1 MIRSMTGFG
10 RGEAQAQQKKFLI
23 EVKSLNHR
31 YLDTNIK
38 MPKILNYLEEKI
50 RQRIKDAVK
59 RGRVEVF
66 ISYEKIGESDVKVT
80 PDIALAK
87 QYLDA
92 LREIGDNLSVADD
105 ISISSLV
112 RFPDV
117 LVIDKKEED
126 EDEIWKSLSESLEI
140 ALQKLIEMREAE
152 GRQLKLD
159 FLKRLD
165 IIGGMIKDIEVRS
178 PQLLQDYRQRLLD
191 RMKELFE
198 EGPSIDE
205 GRILMEA
212 AIFADKSSITEEIVR
227 FHSHIKQF
235 KIILEEDDSVG
246 RKIDFLI
253 QEMNREVNTIGSKAN
268 DLQVT
273 NIVINLKSELEKLR
287 EQIQNIE

>member
-23 EVKSLNHR
+23 ELKSLNHR
-31 YLDTNIK
+31 YLDINIK

-59 RGRVEVF
+59 RGRIEVF

-80 PDIALAK
+80 PDITLAK
-87 QYLDA
+87 LYLDA
-92 LREIGDNLSVADD
+92 LREIGNKLLVVDD
-105 ISISSLV
+105 ITISSLV
-112 RFPDV
+112 RYPDI

-126 EDEIWKSLSESLEI
+126 EDEIWKSLSESLDI
-140 ALQKLIEMREAE
+140 ALQKLIFMREAE
-152 GRQLKLD
+152 GRQLKED

-165 IIGGMIKDIEVRS
+165 IIGDMIKEIEDRS
-178 PQLLQDYRQRLLD
+178 PQILQEYRQRLLE
-191 RMKELFE
+191 RMKELFV

-205 GRILMEA
+205 GRILLEA
-212 AIFADKSSITEEIVR
+212 ALFADKSNITEEIVR
-227 FHSHIKQF
+227 FHSHIRQF

>member
-38 MPKILNYLEEKI
+38 MPKLLNYLEEKI

-66 ISYEKIGESDVKVT
+66 ISYERIGESDVKVT
-80 PDIALAK
+80 ADLALAK

-92 LREIGDNLSVADD
+92 LREIGDKLSVVDD
-105 ISISSLV
+105 ISVSAIV
-112 RFPDV
+112 KFPDV
-117 LVIDKKEED
+117 LVVEKKEED
-126 EDEIWKSLSESLEI
+126 EDEIWHSLSASLDI
-140 ALQKLIEMREAE
+140 ALQKLIEMREQE
-152 GRQLKLD
+152 GKQLKVD

-165 IIGGMIKDIEVRS
+165 IISDMIKQIEDRS
-178 PQLLQDYRQRLLD
+178 PQILAEYRHRLLE
-191 RMKELFE
+191 RMKELLE
-198 EGPSIDE
+198 DGPNIDE
-205 GRILMEA
+205 SRVLMEVA
-212 AIFADKSSITEEIVR
+212 LFADKSNITEELVR
-227 FHSHIKQF
+227 FHSHIRQF
-235 KIILEEDDSVG
+235 KSILEEDDSVG
-246 RKIDFLI
+246 RKLDFLI

-268 DLQVT
+268 DLQLT